1 MAGEN
6 SPGTTQSAEA
16 AEATVRAVTKRYDAL
31 VAVRTKALKGKGA
44 WYWANLEPLL
54 VHGSD
59 SGLPKAVKL
68 RCSLCN
74 AIFSASNPSRTASE
88 HLKRGT
94 CPNFSSAA
102 AVASSSAPRPISSL
116 PPYGKRTS
124 PSSAPAKTSYLALVD
139 PSTAEPAFSSS
150 PTPPPP
156 PPPPPALPAPHQR
169 LLFSGGREDIDA
181 LAMLEDSVKRLK
193 SPKASPRPALPKPLS
208 DAALSLL
215 TDWFLESAGAASPS
229 SLSHPKLQ
237 SFLHQI
243 GLPALSPRRITGP
256 LLDSRFHEAR
266 ADSDARA
273 RDAVFF
279 QLESAGWNS
288 DTEDTQSLISLAVN
302 LPNGTTAAHRV
313 MLISA
318 RAPSDYAEEVLLTAI
333 ASITDDDTSRRLIKD
348 FARDLPLFRS
358 IAANCSRLSAFFNTH
373 SLARALLHKH
383 QLQHLNHSHLLHSPP
398 PSSNNIDSVF
408 AMLEDVTNSSH
419 SLQSAILENEF
430 KLLCMDDP
438 TAREFTEMIG
448 NVRFWTELEAVRS
461 LVNLVKTMSNEME
474 AERPAVGR
482 CLPIWNELRA
492 KVKDWRAKFNVEED
506 TVDHVVER
514 RFKKNY
520 HPAWS
525 AAFILDPLYLTKDA
539 SGKYLPPFKYLTPEQ
554 EKDVDRL
561 ITRLVSREE
570 AHIALMELMKW
581 RTEGLDPLY
590 AQAVQV
596 KHLDPATGKMK
607 VANPQSSRLVWE
619 TCLSEFRSL
628 GKVAVRLIFLHCTA
642 YRVRCSASLL
652 RLGRRSPA
660 AAERVEK
667 MVFVAAHARFERR
680 SFVSNEEKD
689 PEIFGEEEDV
699 SAEASSVF
707 KDFHECDL
715 VLIFL
720 QRATRRCSLVYVNSQ
735 TRELN
740 LLGGVRSPLQASHS
754 PLSEP
759 RHQPPIHRR
768 LIPATGRRMTERLE
782 LVAFV
787 AGFMLHARS
796 CFGGIYV
803 GCVLNNACCGNIWA
817 YRDTAAHFNPL
828 LLFFRQMKEK
838 SSGTTICSG
847 LYPFLGPSTGDWALF
862 LCGCVPFLALFF
874 GCWAYICYYS
884 KKFYANFDI
893 LEDSFGSLLGGFYVG
908 IGSVSF
914 LTYRVMDVALHVLLG
929 TDLEDWRFCS
939 GYRIF
944 GDTRSAARRSL
955 TMRDLNEE
963 ACRRKKDGYLR
974 RTKLPSSRREGGVTL
989 DAREERR
996 EDV

>member
-6 SPGTTQSAEA
+6 SPGTTPLAEA

-94 CPNFSSAA
+94 CQNFSSAA

-124 PSSAPAKTSYLALVD
+124 PSSAPARTSYLALVD

-150 PTPPPP
+150 PTPPPPPP

-243 GLPALSPRRITGP
+243 GLPTLSPRRITGP
-256 LLDSRFHEAR
+256 ILDSRFREAR

-288 DTEDTQSLISLAVN
+288 DTEDTQSLISLVVN
-302 LPNGTTAAHRV
+302 LPNGTTAVHRV

-318 RAPSDYAEEVLLTAI
+318 RAPSDYAEEVLLTAM
-333 ASITDDDTSRRLIKD
+333 ASITEEDTSRRCVGIVADRFKSKALRRIETEHKWMVNLHCQLQGFHSLIKD

-383 QLQHLNHSHLLHSPP
+383 QLQNLNHNYLLHSPP
-398 PSSNNIDSVF
+398 PSSNNTDSVF

-438 TAREFTEMIG
+438 AAREFTEMIG

-461 LVNLVKTMSNEME
+461 LVNLVKTMSDEME

-539 SGKYLPPFKYLTPEQ
+539 SGKYLPPFKYLTPDQ

-619 TCLSEFRSL
+619 TCLSEFRLL

-642 YRVRCSASLL
+642 YRVRCSTSLL

-667 MVFVAAHARFERR
+667 MVFVATHARFERR
-680 SFVSNEEKD
+680 SFSNEEKD

-699 SAEASSVF
+699 SAEASSV
-707 KDFHECDL
+707 
-715 VLIFL
+715 
-720 QRATRRCSLVYVNSQ
+720 
-735 TRELN
+735 
-740 LLGGVRSPLQASHS
+740 
-754 PLSEP
+754 
-759 RHQPPIHRR
+759 
-768 LIPATGRRMTERLE
+768 
-782 LVAFV
+782 
-787 AGFMLHARS
+787 
-796 CFGGIYV
+796 
-803 GCVLNNACCGNIWA
+803 
-817 YRDTAAHFNPL
+817 
-828 LLFFRQMKEK
+828 
-838 SSGTTICSG
+838 
-847 LYPFLGPSTGDWALF
+847 
-862 LCGCVPFLALFF
+862 
-874 GCWAYICYYS
+874 
-884 KKFYANFDI
+884 
-893 LEDSFGSLLGGFYVG
+893 
-908 IGSVSF
+908 
-914 LTYRVMDVALHVLLG
+914 
-929 TDLEDWRFCS
+929 
-939 GYRIF
+939 
-944 GDTRSAARRSL
+944 
-955 TMRDLNEE
+955 
-963 ACRRKKDGYLR
+963 
-974 RTKLPSSRREGGVTL
+974 
-989 DAREERR
+989 
-996 EDV
+996 